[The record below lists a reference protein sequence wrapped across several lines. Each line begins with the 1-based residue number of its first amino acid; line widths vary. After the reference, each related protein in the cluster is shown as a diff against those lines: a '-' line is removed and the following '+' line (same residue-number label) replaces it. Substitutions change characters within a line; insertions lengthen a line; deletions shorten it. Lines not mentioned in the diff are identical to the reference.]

1 MQSEDRKRDGSSL
14 DIEPARPHGRLRA
27 PTDDAG
33 TPVLDAM
40 FGSEQIWFYVARKLL
55 LSVGVGSGFNRARAP
70 EINQGEFMNMKRNS
84 AAFAAF
90 IGLAVTSVAAVAD
103 DHAYTDGPVVNVA
116 AIRTEYGKFDDYMK
130 YLDTTWKAE
139 QEAAK
144 RAGDIV
150 SYRVVRVEARGEND
164 ADIYLVTNYKN
175 WAAFDGATAKADA
188 IAKQVEGTL
197 AASNQAAV
205 DRAKIRRILGSWTGQ
220 ELALK

>member
-1 MQSEDRKRDGSSL
+1 
-14 DIEPARPHGRLRA
+14 
-27 PTDDAG
+27 
-33 TPVLDAM
+33 M
-40 FGSEQIWFYVARKLL
+40 FGSEQIWLSVARKIL
-55 LSVGVGSGFNRARAP
+55 LSVGVGSGFDRAP
-70 EINQGEFMNMKRNS
+70 APETNQGKVMNIKRNS

-90 IGLAVTSVAAVAD
+90 IGLAVIGVPAFAD

-116 AIRTEYGKFDDYMK
+116 AIRTEYGKFDEYVK

-164 ADIYLVTNYKN
+164 ANIYLVTNYKN

-197 AASNQAAV
+197 AASNQGAV
-205 DRAKIRRILGSWTGQ
+205 DRAKMRRILGSWTGQ
-220 ELALK
+220 ELDLK